1 MRTLFART
9 LLALWLWVL
18 CTVSGAQPAP
28 PLGESAR
35 NAVGTGFFVSAE
47 GHLVTANHVLKGR
60 NFVFVRLQTG
70 GRWRL
75 AQVIRASADD
85 DLALLK
91 INTSSTPLPLARW
104 RGVPIGL
111 EVYVLGFPQPSMQ
124 GNGLKITAGIVN
136 GEFTEGRR
144 SRLFQLSAEI
154 QKGNSGGPVL
164 SPDGL
169 VVGVVQSK
177 LDAMSIANKT
187 NDLPQNVNFAAKS
200 EVLERF
206 LLDAGLQPEV
216 RLIDL
221 NVMRRPYQLLRDNL
235 GGIAMVLSTDD
246 MLPAKAMETADR

>member
-1 MRTLFART
+1 MHTLFART
-9 LLALWLWVL
+9 TLALWLWLL
-18 CTVSGAQPAP
+18 CAMSGAEQAVPISDS
-28 PLGESAR
+28 GR

-60 NFVFVRLQTG
+60 NFVFVRLPTG
-70 GRWRL
+70 GHWRV
-75 AQVIRASADD
+75 AQVIRSSADD

-91 INTSSTPLPLARW
+91 INANSTPLPLARW

-124 GNGLKITAGIVN
+124 GNGPKITAGIVN
-136 GEFTEGRR
+136 GEFTDGRR
-144 SRLFQLSAEI
+144 NRLFQLSAEI

-169 VVGVVQSK
+169 IVGVVQSK
-177 LDAMSIANKT
+177 LDAMSVANKT

-246 MLPAKAMETADR
+246 MLPAKAMEAPDR